1 MKNFLKQ
8 IKSEK
13 MDFLL
18 INLGTLLVAL
28 GIHFFKV
35 PNHFAIGG
43 VSGIA
48 IILTSLLK
56 VKSIGVLLYII
67 NGILIVLGFIFIG
80 VKFTSKTI
88 YSSLALSTFVALF
101 EYFVPLTSSI
111 TGDPMLDL
119 LFAVFL
125 PGIGSAIVFN
135 RGASTG
141 GTDIIAKILNKY
153 MHMNIGKTLL
163 MADLLITVIAGA
175 TFGIRI
181 GLYSI
186 LGLFIKGFLIDL
198 VIDSINLHKQV
209 VIVCSD
215 VDEIKRFILENINRS
230 ATIHEAVGA
239 YSGEVKYVITTIV
252 TRRQA
257 VLLRN
262 FIKEV
267 EEDSFISITNTS
279 EIIGRGFRNVDL

>member
-1 MKNFLKQ
+1 MDNFLKT
-8 IKSEK
+8 ISKKK
-13 MDFLL
+13 MDFFL
-18 INLGTLLVAL
+18 INLGTFLVAM

-48 IILTSLLK
+48 IIIRSIFH
-56 VKSIGVLLYII
+56 VQSIGILLYII
-67 NGILIVLGFIFIG
+67 NSILIVLGFIFVG
-80 VKFTSKTI
+80 FKFTSKSI
-88 YSSLALSTFVALF
+88 YSSLALSTMVALF
-101 EYFVPLTSSI
+101 EKFIPVTSSL
-111 TGDPMLDL
+111 TQDPMLDL
-119 LFAVFL
+119 MFAVFL

-135 RGASTG
+135 RGSSTG
-141 GTDIIAKILNKY
+141 GTDILAKILNKY

-163 MADLLITVIAGA
+163 MADLLITIIAGA
-175 TFGIRI
+175 TFGVRI

-209 VIVCSD
+209 VIVSNS
-215 VDEIKRFILENINRS
+215 VEEIKVFILENMSRS
-230 ATIHEAVGA
+230 ATIHQAYGA
-239 YSGEVKYVITTIV
+239 YTGEVKNVITTIV

-262 FIKEV
+262 FVKKIDK
-267 EEDSFISITNTS
+267 DSFISIMNTS

>member
-1 MKNFLKQ
+1 MKTLLKH
-8 IKSEK
+8 IKSSRI
-13 MDFLL
+13 DFLL
-18 INLGTLLVAL
+18 INLGTFLVAV

-48 IILTSLLK
+48 IILTSVVK
-56 VKSIGVLLYII
+56 IKSIGILLYII
-67 NGILIVLGFIFIG
+67 NGILIAVGFVFIG

-88 YSSLALSTFVALF
+88 YSSLALSTFVALLEHF
-101 EYFVPLTSSI
+101 APLQQSLTQ
-111 TGDPMLDL
+111 DPMLDL
-119 LFAVFL
+119 MFAVFL

-163 MADLLITVIAGA
+163 VADLFITVIAGA

-186 LGLFIKGFLIDL
+186 FGLFIKGFLIDL

-209 VIVCSD
+209 VIVCNRVED
-215 VDEIKRFILENINRS
+215 IKTFILENINRS
-230 ATIHEAVGA
+230 ATIHEATGA
-239 YSGEVKYVITTIV
+239 YTGGIKYVITTIV

-262 FIKEV
+262 YIKDI
-267 EEDSFISITNTS
+267 EEDAFISIMNTS

>member
-18 INLGTLLVAL
+18 INLGTLLVAM

-67 NGILIVLGFIFIG
+67 NGILIVLGFMFIG

-88 YSSLALSTFVALF
+88 YSSLALSTMVALF
-101 EYFVPLTSSI
+101 EYFVPITASI

-119 LFAVFL
+119 MFAVFL

-141 GTDIIAKILNKY
+141 GTDILAKILNKY

-209 VIVCSD
+209 VIVCSE

-230 ATIHEAVGA
+230 ATIHEAFGA
-239 YSGEVKYVITTIV
+239 YSGDVKYVITTIV

>member
-1 MKNFLKQ
+1 MKTL
-8 IKSEK
+8 IKTLNQHK
-13 MDFLL
+13 LDFFL
-18 INLGTLLVAL
+18 INFGTFLVAL

-35 PNHFAIGG
+35 PNQFAIGG

-48 IILTSLLK
+48 IILK
-56 VKSIGVLLYII
+56 EVFQIQSIGILLYLI
-67 NGILIVLGFIFIG
+67 NGLLLVFGFMFVG
-80 VKFTSKTI
+80 YKFTSKTI
-88 YSSLALSTFVALF
+88 YCSVALSTMVALLERF
-101 EYFVPLTSSI
+101 APLSSSL
-111 TGDPMLDL
+111 TQDAMLDL
-119 LFAVFL
+119 VFAVFL

-135 RGASTG
+135 RGSSTG
-141 GTDIIAKILNKY
+141 GTDILAKILNKY

-163 MADLLITVIAGA
+163 AVDLLITVVAGA

-209 VIVCSD
+209 VIVSD
-215 VDEIKRFILENINRS
+215 QLDVIKVFILENINRS
-230 ATIHEAVGA
+230 ATIHKAYGA
-239 YSGEVKYVITTIV
+239 YSGDEKNVITTIV

-257 VLLRN
+257 ALLQN
-262 FIKEV
+262 FVKNIDKN
-267 EEDSFISITNTS
+267 SFISIMNTS

>member
-1 MKNFLKQ
+1 MERILGSISRN
-8 IKSEK
+8 K

-18 INLGTLLVAL
+18 INLGTLLVAM

-48 IILTSLLK
+48 IIIK
-56 VKSIGVLLYII
+56 AVFHVQSIGILLYII
-67 NGILIVLGFIFIG
+67 NGILIAVGFIFIG
-80 VKFTSKTI
+80 FKFTSKTI
-88 YSSLALSTFVALF
+88 YSSIALSTMVSLF
-101 EYFVPLTSSI
+101 EAFVPLNGSMTQ
-111 TGDPMLDL
+111 DPMLDL
-119 LFAVFL
+119 MFAVFL
-125 PGIGSAIVFN
+125 PGVGSAIVFN
-135 RGASTG
+135 RGSSTG

-163 MADLLITVIAGA
+163 MADLLITMIAGA

-209 VIVCSD
+209 VIVSNM
-215 VDEIKRFILENINRS
+215 VEEIKVFILDNMNRS
-230 ATIHEAVGA
+230 ATIHEAYGA
-239 YSGEVKYVITTIV
+239 YSGEVKHVITTIV

-257 VLLRN
+257 ALLRN
-262 FIKEV
+262 FVKDI
-267 EEDSFISITNTS
+267 DPNSFISVTNTS